1 MQQSDWT
8 VRHTDRKEVRTLY
21 FRYLILT
28 VCRHGGPQLL
38 LSGGCLLCRHG
49 TGENGLAALNVA
61 LPIFTIYTTVSV
73 SIGVGAS
80 TTISIL
86 RGSGETKEQDKV
98 FTQAF
103 LLTLLIGILFS
114 AVGTFFLGELA
125 DFFGTTPL
133 IRQSVIDYLQPIS
146 IGSFIYLLSSALS
159 IIVRGDGNP
168 RLVMVAGTVGNLT
181 NIALDYVFV
190 MRMGMG
196 IFGAGL
202 ATIIG
207 PCVTAGFLSL
217 HFSFKSAMKS
227 ALPGV
232 FFPKLLARTL
242 KNGLGFRRAGDFLR
256 RGDSAFQP
264 RAAARRR
271 RGGGGR
277 VFHHFQHRLRRQGIF
292 GGMAQAAQPII
303 SVSFGAGW
311 LGRMR
316 LVNRYALVT
325 SAVFSLVVYGV
336 LWLFPGSIIGA
347 FVSPSPEILEM
358 GIPAVLLYFSSLPFT
373 GLNTVL
379 MYYFQSTEHVKLSA
393 CIAAL
398 RGWCWWRRRSSC
410 FPPGGGLP
418 ACGFPCWRPRR
429 SPFLI
434 FYPLSLPATDGC
446 CKRAGGRPTG
456 NGSLQKRRRTN
467 EQPYKNTKDLSGRI
481 ERKKQKYLLF
491 VLGYSIMKKETIR
504 PKRGAPA
511 NRAARRIN
519 AIWEE

>member
-21 FRYLILT
+21 FRYLIPT
-28 VCRHGGPQLL
+28 VVGMVAHSCY
-38 LSGGCLLCRHG
+38 CLADVFFVG
-49 TGENGLAALNVA
+49 MAQGENGLAALNVA

-125 DFFGTTPL
+125 DFFGATPL

-168 RLVMVAGTVGNLT
+168 RLVMVAGTVGNLA

-207 PCVTAGFLSL
+207 PCVTVGFLSL
-217 HFSFKSAMKS
+217 HFLLKRNEIRFTRR
-227 ALPGV
+227 
-232 FFPKLLARTL
+232 FFSPKLLARTL
-242 KNGLGFRRAGDFLR
+242 KNGLGSGVLEISSGVVILLFNLVLLR
-256 RGDSAFQP
+256 VSGE
-264 RAAARRR
+264 AAVA
-271 RGGGGR
+271 
-277 VFHHFQHRLRRQGIF
+277 VFSIISNIGYVAKGIF

-398 RGWCWWRRRSSC
+398 RGVVLVAAALQLFSAWW
-410 FPPGGGLP
+410 GLTGVWLSLL
-418 ACGFPCWRPRR
+418 AAEAIT
-429 SPFLI
+429 FLI
-434 FYPLSLPATDGC
+434 FYPLSL
-446 CKRAGGRPTG
+446 AGDRRL
-456 NGSLQKRRRTN
+456 LQKSRRASR
-467 EQPYKNTKDLSGRI
+467 G
-481 ERKKQKYLLF
+481 ERKP
-491 VLGYSIMKKETIR
+491 SEE
-504 PKRGAPA
+504 
-511 NRAARRIN
+511 AAD
-519 AIWEE
+519 E